1 MEPSTD
7 RPIVLAH
14 SSDLHIC
21 FEGRRDES
29 DVAVLQTVLATAARN
44 RADILLLAGDI
55 FDHNRMPLD
64 VLDRASRL
72 LGDYGRPVVILPGN
86 HDPITPDSVY
96 RRGGIAEPVNV
107 HVFGVTDGDHAV
119 FSALDLSIWGKPHQD
134 YVDMSPLDG
143 APVRQYRWQVAMAHG
158 HWHPGE
164 DDPKRSW
171 LIRDREIAA
180 LDADYLALGHWDRP
194 TPAGDGTIPAYYSG
208 SPDLAKTIN
217 IIRLS
222 ARGTEV
228 SRAPLAT
235 HIEAP

>member
-1 MEPSTD
+1 MDAEPV

-29 DVAVLQTVLATAARN
+29 DVAVLQTVLATAARA

-64 VLDRASRL
+64 VLDRATRL

-96 RRGGIAEPVNV
+96 RRGGIAEPGNV

-119 FSALDLSIWGKPHQD
+119 FANLDLSIWGKPHQD
-134 YVDMSPLDG
+134 YVDMTPLEG
-143 APVRQYRWQVAMAHG
+143 APARQYRWQVAMAHG

-194 TPAGDGTIPAYYSG
+194 TPAGDGTVPAYYSG

-217 IIRLS
+217 VIRLS
-222 ARGTEV
+222 AAGTEV
-228 SRAPLAT
+228 SRVPLAE
-235 HIEAP
+235 HVEAP